1 MLYIYLPN
9 SLHAALIRYDERCVQ
24 CAEPLFV
31 LALIAVT
38 RSICLTLAVAL
49 VIGTWILEA
58 VGRVVS
64 AKSIVIST
72 VEVSRDWRMGWLQI
86 PQVLPK
92 SVLE

>member
-38 RSICLTLAVAL
+38 SSICLTLAAAL
-49 VIGTWILEA
+49 VIGT
-58 VGRVVS
+58 
-64 AKSIVIST
+64 
-72 VEVSRDWRMGWLQI
+72 
-86 PQVLPK
+86 
-92 SVLE
+92 